1 MLIFLAGCNA
11 ERFPGCCGATGNRNV
26 PFLETYLFNFRTGAG
41 PISKD
46 NPDGNL
52 QMVSAGDLL
61 TLLAAAQD
69 RQLLGYG
76 VVSGQVLFNGVPVQD
91 VALKVTDAS
100 GNLLAIRVEGKKTGS
115 DLKLPDGTICPPEN
129 VSFDNICIKGS
140 VYYNSPGGV
149 PDFSNNKGTGS
160 AGSFTIFNLPP
171 GDVYLW
177 AFRGGRG
184 NGRVKVFADR
194 ISVGKM
200 PVIPIALS
208 TISLT
213 GSALEAKDESTA
225 IPQAQISIVGLTDSN
240 LTAVSDSSGLY
251 SMESVGANGD
261 YLMKASKSGHWDT
274 YHALNTIP
282 FQTTTNA
289 PSVTRTVTAYSAAYI
304 DDLALKKGIPV
315 DPSKGVVTGR
325 IKGSDNFIYANGQ
338 SRDR

>member
-1 MLIFLAGCNA
+1 MKPRIFYIIIMLIFLAGCNA

-41 PISKD
+41 PITKD

-160 AGSFTIFNLPP
+160 AG
-171 GDVYLW
+171 
-177 AFRGGRG
+177 
-184 NGRVKVFADR
+184 
-194 ISVGKM
+194 
-200 PVIPIALS
+200 
-208 TISLT
+208 
-213 GSALEAKDESTA
+213 
-225 IPQAQISIVGLTDSN
+225 
-240 LTAVSDSSGLY
+240 AVSLFY
-251 SMESVGANGD
+251 
-261 YLMKASKSGHWDT
+261 
-274 YHALNTIP
+274 
-282 FQTTTNA
+282 
-289 PSVTRTVTAYSAAYI
+289 
-304 DDLALKKGIPV
+304 
-315 DPSKGVVTGR
+315 
-325 IKGSDNFIYANGQ
+325 
-338 SRDR
+338 